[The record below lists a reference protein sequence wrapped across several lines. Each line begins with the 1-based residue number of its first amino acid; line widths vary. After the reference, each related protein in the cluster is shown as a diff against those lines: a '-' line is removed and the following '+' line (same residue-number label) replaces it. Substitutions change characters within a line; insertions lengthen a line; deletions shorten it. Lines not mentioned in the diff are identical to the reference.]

1 MNKIKKFGAIG
12 LLLVGVSTM
21 VEVKAYHDPS
31 FFIIE
36 QMFKDLRDKILEQRN
51 LLKEQ
56 HDLITERDEH
66 IAKITKILEEQKELI
81 DNYIFN
87 RGYDK

>member
-36 QMFKDLRDKILEQRN
+36 QMFKDLSLQN
-51 LLKEQ
+51 
-56 HDLITERDEH
+56 
-66 IAKITKILEEQKELI
+66 
-81 DNYIFN
+81 F
-87 RGYDK
+87 